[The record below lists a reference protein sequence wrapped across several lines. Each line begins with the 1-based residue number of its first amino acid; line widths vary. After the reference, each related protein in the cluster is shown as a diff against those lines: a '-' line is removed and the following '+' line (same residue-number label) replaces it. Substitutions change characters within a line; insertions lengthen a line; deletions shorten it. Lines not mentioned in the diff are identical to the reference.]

1 VKRIALIRNSYPYDV
16 GGAEIFPL
24 NMGKVITNYGYF
36 PIILSANIKTLKMAK
51 VAGLQIKKSPWWS
64 FQNFSGIKVLLFPI
78 YLIWVLFLVIWYFL
92 FIFKNRIDI
101 IHPQSRDDFI
111 SATIAAKIL
120 SKKVIWTDHA
130 DLKYIYANHET
141 WYKNPVG
148 KLVYLVSKLAD
159 NITLVSKSEKA
170 LIENRLGHKL
180 PNKCQVIHNGVTDKA
195 KNINKSYNKDIN
207 FVMTSRLVTAK
218 GIGEAIQAYKILN
231 QQDKAKLIIYGDG
244 PESRLFNRLATDIKG
259 IEMVGHI
266 DKVTKAL
273 MRADVFVHPSYHE
286 GFSLSLIEATMCSL
300 PIIACRV
307 GGNPEIVKE
316 GVNGLLIK
324 EKDPGSLANAMRY
337 FIENPDLIKSM
348 GRKSRD
354 IYLENFQF
362 NKIVKEKFLPL
373 YEK

>member
-1 VKRIALIRNSYPYDV
+1 
-16 GGAEIFPL
+16 
-24 NMGKVITNYGYF
+24 
-36 PIILSANIKTLKMAK
+36 
-51 VAGLQIKKSPWWS
+51 
-64 FQNFSGIKVLLFPI
+64 
-78 YLIWVLFLVIWYFL
+78 
-92 FIFKNRIDI
+92 
-101 IHPQSRDDFI
+101 
-111 SATIAAKIL
+111 
-120 SKKVIWTDHA
+120 
-130 DLKYIYANHET
+130 
-141 WYKNPVG
+141 
-148 KLVYLVSKLAD
+148 
-159 NITLVSKSEKA
+159 
-170 LIENRLGHKL
+170 
-180 PNKCQVIHNGVTDKA
+180 
-195 KNINKSYNKDIN
+195 
-207 FVMTSRLVTAK
+207 VTAK